1 MSERSDQELPQD
13 LADIGERLRENRAA
27 ASPLELD
34 QIKLQAR
41 TRARRRHGSPQLRRG
56 VTVRSRGVTL
66 VLTLL
71 LLGGTT
77 AGGMAWGGGGKGDD
91 DGAAKAQYKPPKCTK
106 DMRKCECPKG
116 YSLTVKD
123 NEIVCQRNPDDGH
136 GGHDGH
142 GDHGHG
148 HGHGHHHHHSWKQH
162 HDGHWQGCD
171 DGRSW
176 HNWNGRD
183 DDW

>member
-1 MSERSDQELPQD
+1 MSDRGDQELPQD
-13 LADIGERLRENRAA
+13 LADVADHLRANRPT

-41 TRARRRHGSPQLRRG
+41 TRARGRHGSPQLRRG
-56 VTVRSRGVTL
+56 VKVRSRGVTL
-66 VLTLL
+66 ILTLL

-77 AGGMAWGGGGKGDD
+77 AGGMAWGGGGNDNG
-91 DGAAKAQYKPPKCTK
+91 DGAAKAQYRPPKCSK

-123 NEIVCQRNPDDGH
+123 NEIVCQRNDDNGGNGH
-136 GGHDGH
+136 GH

-148 HGHGHHHHHSWKQH
+148 HHHHHQWKQH
-162 HDGHWQGCD
+162 HDGHWQWCD
-171 DGRSW
+171 DGRNW
-176 HNWNGRD
+176 HDWSGRD

>member
-1 MSERSDQELPQD
+1 MSDRHEDRLPDEL
-13 LADIGERLRENRAA
+13 AEVGERLRANRAT
-27 ASPLELD
+27 ASALELD
-34 QIKLQAR
+34 EIKLQAKA
-41 TRARRRHGSPQLRRG
+41 RARKRFGSPGQLRKG

-77 AGGMAWGGGGKGDD
+77 AGGMAWGGGGGGND
-91 DGAAKAQYKPPKCTK
+91 DGAAKAKYRTQQCTK

-123 NEIVCQRNPDDGH
+123 NEIVCQRNDDN
-136 GGHDGH
+136 GGNDHGH

-148 HGHGHHHHHSWKQH
+148 HGHHHHHQWKQH
-162 HDGHWQGCD
+162 HDGHWQWGD
-171 DGRSW
+171 DGRNGPDWS
-176 HNWNGRD
+176 GRD